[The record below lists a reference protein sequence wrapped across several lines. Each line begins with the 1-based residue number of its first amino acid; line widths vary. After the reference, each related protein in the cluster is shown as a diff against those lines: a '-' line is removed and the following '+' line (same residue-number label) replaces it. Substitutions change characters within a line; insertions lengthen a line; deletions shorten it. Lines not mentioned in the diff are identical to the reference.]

1 MKMWSYT
8 LLACL
13 AVSSCNF
20 NPSVRPA
27 AITPVSTAMV
37 EQQLQELWDRLDQG
51 SAPTNKP
58 SIVWSVAYSALFPL
72 EWPPTPATIWIR
84 YAYAQGMDLDLHDGV
99 RVAAPWARLELRGS
113 ADEVT
118 IVPLS
123 VKLKPVTIQGV
134 QPIDAATQ
142 DVLAKGAEVSAYCLQ
157 LTALPQPDSPQNVD
171 MRAFYRTW
179 LRYNGALV
187 ELIRP
192 NHEKFLIWLNK

>member
-13 AVSSCNF
+13 TVSSCSF

-37 EQQLQELWDRLDQG
+37 EQQLQELWDRLDEG

-99 RVAAPWARLELRGS
+99 RVAAPSKLSNALRSQWFRGS
-113 ADEVT
+113 ASRM
-118 IVPLS
+118 PWR
-123 VKLKPVTIQGV
+123 
-134 QPIDAATQ
+134 A
-142 DVLAKGAEVSAYCLQ
+142 SAIFE
-157 LTALPQPDSPQNVD
+157 LPDRVWQA
-171 MRAFYRTW
+171 R
-179 LRYNGALV
+179 
-187 ELIRP
+187 
-192 NHEKFLIWLNK
+192 